1 MLVPIG
7 GGGGALAAASQ
18 LGIHWH
24 VASKVEYIASDPDRQ
39 NITWV
44 RSVDPETGAAKVY
57 TSPAQARARRL
68 PVRSE
73 RWIAWIVTT
82 VQPTSSARRTGA

>member
-7 GGGGALAAASQ
+7 GGGGALAAASR

-24 VASKVEYIASDPDRQ
+24 VASKVEYVASDPDRQ

-44 RSVDPETGAAKVY
+44 RSVDPEDRRGEGVHILGAS
-57 TSPAQARARRL
+57 T
-68 PVRSE
+68 E
-73 RWIAWIVTT
+73 RGGC
-82 VQPTSSARRTGA
+82 R